1 MIYSQKYK
9 FKYQVT
15 YLQFTIENSKK
26 CFCDQKRPNIHEKI
40 VIAASIKSFEFWL
53 KKST

>member
-9 FKYQVT
+9 FKYQVS

-26 CFCDQKRPNIHEKI
+26 CFCDQKI
-40 VIAASIKSFEFWL
+40 VIVTSLKSFEFWT
-53 KKST
+53 KKPT